1 MMDEGQGWGL
11 AWSNYSKRVTE
22 LTNDISTSPDDA
34 RLDPRTTPK
43 HAQPISD
50 GRRARIVDRR
60 YLLAF
65 GIVTTLFFAWAFAA
79 SLNDVLIRQFQK
91 ALALTRTQSS
101 FIQLAFYIGYFCAAL
116 PAGLVIR
123 RAGYKRTIIIGLL
136 LYATG
141 ALLFYPAAEVQRY
154 GFFLVALYVIAFG
167 LAFLETAANPYISIL
182 GHPATASARLN
193 LAQSFYGLGAI
204 FGPIIGGMFIFS
216 GVEHTSTQLSAMTAS
231 QVALFRTT
239 EAANVKGP
247 YVAIGIA
254 ILLLAL
260 LVAFTPFPRLDRD
273 SSTATPTSTPK
284 RSAFAVFWRRR
295 MRLAVIA
302 QFFYVGAQVTVWSF
316 FIDFSKAMLPQ
327 LPEKTAAFLLSASLG
342 MLMIGRFSG
351 AFIQARVAPARLLA
365 LYATINVLLCLIA
378 VAASGWTAVGALWLT
393 SFFMSIMFP
402 TIFALGIEG
411 LGEETNLGSSYLIMS
426 IIGGAIIPPL
436 TGLLSERI
444 GGIQHG
450 MLAPALC
457 FSVCLVFAIVVN
469 RIRGDAS
476 P

>member
-1 MMDEGQGWGL
+1 
-11 AWSNYSKRVTE
+11 V
-22 LTNDISTSPDDA
+22 LTNDISASPDDA
-34 RLDPRTTPK
+34 RLDLPTTPK
-43 HAQPISD
+43 HAQPASD
-50 GRRARIVDRR
+50 GRRAPIVDRR

-65 GIVTTLFFAWAFAA
+65 AIVTTLFFAWAFAA

-101 FIQLAFYIGYFCAAL
+101 LIQLAFYIGYFCAAL

-123 RAGYKRTIIIGLL
+123 RAGYKRTIIAGLL
-136 LYATG
+136 LYAIG

-216 GVEHTSTQLSAMTAS
+216 GVEHTSAQLSAMTTS
-231 QVALFRTT
+231 QVALFRTS

-254 ILLLAL
+254 VLLLAL

-273 SSTATPTSTPK
+273 SSTATSTPRPK
-284 RSAFAVFWRRR
+284 RSAFAVLWRPRV
-295 MRLAVIA
+295 RLAVIA
-302 QFFYVGAQVTVWSF
+302 QFSYVGAQVTVWSF

-365 LYATINVLLCLIA
+365 LYAAINVLLCLVA
-378 VAASGWTAVGALWLT
+378 VAGSGWTAVGALWLT

-411 LGEETNLGSSYLIMS
+411 LGEETNLGSSFLIMS

-436 TGLLSERI
+436 TGLLSEQI

-457 FSVCLVFAIVVN
+457 FSICLGFAIMIH

>member
-1 MMDEGQGWGL
+1 
-11 AWSNYSKRVTE
+11 V
-22 LTNDISTSPDDA
+22 LTNDISASPHDA
-34 RLDPRTTPK
+34 RLDLTTTPN
-43 HAQPISD
+43 HAQPASD
-50 GRRARIVDRR
+50 GRRAPIVDRR
-60 YLLAF
+60 HLLAF
-65 GIVTTLFFAWAFAA
+65 AIVTTLFFAWAFAA

-101 FIQLAFYIGYFCAAL
+101 LIQLAFYIGYFCAAL

-136 LYATG
+136 LYAIG

-204 FGPIIGGMFIFS
+204 FGPIIGGVFIFS
-216 GVEHTSTQLSAMTAS
+216 GVEHTSAQLSAMTAS

-260 LVAFTPFPRLDRD
+260 LLAFTPFPRLDRD
-273 SSTATPTSTPK
+273 SSTATPTPRPK

-295 MRLAVIA
+295 LRLAVIA

-365 LYATINVLLCLIA
+365 LYAGINILLCLIA
-378 VAASGWTAVGALWLT
+378 VAASGWSAVGALWLT

-411 LGEETNLGSSYLIMS
+411 LGEETNLGSSFLIMS

-457 FSVCLVFAIVVN
+457 FSVCFGFAIVVN

-476 P
+476 S

>member
-1 MMDEGQGWGL
+1 
-11 AWSNYSKRVTE
+11 
-22 LTNDISTSPDDA
+22 LTNHIGGLPDDA
-34 RLDPRTTPK
+34 RIDPLATAK
-43 HAQPISD
+43 HSRPASD
-50 GRRARIVDRR
+50 EKRAPIVDRR

-65 GIVTTLFFAWAFAA
+65 AIVTTLFFAWAFAA

-123 RAGYKRTIIIGLL
+123 RAGYKQTIIIGLL
-136 LYATG
+136 LYAAG

-154 GFFLVALYVIAFG
+154 SFFLIALYVIAFG

-182 GHPATASARLN
+182 GNSATASARLN

-204 FGPIIGGMFIFS
+204 FGPIIGGLFIFS
-216 GVEHTSTQLSAMTAS
+216 GVERTPAQLAAMTAG
-231 QVALFRTT
+231 QVALFRST

-247 YVAIGIA
+247 YVAIGVA

-260 LVAFTPFPRLDRD
+260 LVAFVRFPRLDQD
-273 SSTATPTSTPK
+273 PGTVTPTPRPK
-284 RSAFAVFWRRR
+284 RSALAVLWSRRV
-295 MRLAVIA
+295 RLAVIA
-302 QFFYVGAQVTVWSF
+302 QFFCVGAQVTIWSF

-351 AFIQARVAPARLLA
+351 AFIQARVAPSRLLA
-365 LYATINVLLCLIA
+365 LYAAINVLLCLVA

-411 LGEETNLGSSYLIMS
+411 LGEETNLASSFLIMS

-457 FSVCLVFAIVVN
+457 FSVCFGFAIVIN

-476 P
+476 S

>member
-1 MMDEGQGWGL
+1 L
-11 AWSNYSKRVTE
+11 ANHTSG
-22 LTNDISTSPDDA
+22 SPDIA
-34 RLDPRTTPK
+34 RIDLSATPQ
-43 HAQPISD
+43 HAP
-50 GRRARIVDRR
+50 IVDRR

-65 GIVTTLFFAWAFAA
+65 VIVTTLFFAWAFAA

-101 FIQLAFYIGYFCAAL
+101 LIQLAFYIGYFCAAL

-136 LYATG
+136 LYAVG
-141 ALLFYPAAEVQRY
+141 ALLFYPAAEVQRF
-154 GFFLVALYVIAFG
+154 GFFLIALYIIAFG
-167 LAFLETAANPYISIL
+167 LAFLETAANPYVSIL

-216 GVEHTSTQLSAMTAS
+216 GIERTPAQLSAMTAG
-231 QVALFRTT
+231 QVALYRTS

-254 ILLLAL
+254 IMLLAL
-260 LVAFTPFPRLDRD
+260 LVAFTPFPRLDRE
-273 SSTATPTSTPK
+273 SSTAKPTPRSN
-284 RSAFAVFWRRR
+284 RSALAVFWRRR
-295 MRLAVIA
+295 VRLAVIA
-302 QFFYVGAQVTVWSF
+302 QFFYVGAQVTIWSF
-316 FIDFSKAMLPQ
+316 FIDFSKALLPQ

-411 LGEETNLGSSYLIMS
+411 LGEETNLGSSFLIMS

-457 FSVCLVFAIVVN
+457 FSVCLGFAIVVN